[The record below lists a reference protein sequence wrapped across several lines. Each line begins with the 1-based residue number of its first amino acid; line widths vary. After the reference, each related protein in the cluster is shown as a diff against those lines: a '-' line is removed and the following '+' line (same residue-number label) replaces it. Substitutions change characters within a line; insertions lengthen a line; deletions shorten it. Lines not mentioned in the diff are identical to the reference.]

1 MDKII
6 LTEEQHNQ
14 RELALEGIFNQIK
27 TRIDKEATQIA
38 IDKDRMNFLISTD
51 EATYAVDVFWKYFKA
66 KYHIDD
72 IEKFYTSKIHLMQDI
87 YVRCLIPFNL
97 ELDVKYG
104 SGDIKKEDI
113 VYGIAR
119 FGLWV
124 ADSFQRFYLS
134 IIAFVSLFVMIYL
147 SFYFIENDN
156 QWLSSL
162 FLGAASSILA
172 ALIVT
177 LINRQIKNAISRLEF
192 QDRYIRN
199 EVTRYL
205 EIQKTDIESIKVNH
219 INDGKFLLD
228 IVNIN
233 NTLKQHLRLMSKF
246 SRIITQEYYI
256 ELKNIENK
264 MFEKSS
270 DFVKGEFFIDHK
282 KPSFE
287 DKEELLLLVFELQ
300 NSSEYYRNDI
310 EEYLYSIRKNINRVS
325 KKEI

>member
-38 IDKDRMNFLISTD
+38 IDKDRMNFLISSD
-51 EATYAVDVFWKYFKA
+51 EATYAIDVFWKYFKT
-66 KYHIDD
+66 KYQIDD
-72 IEKFYTSKIHLMQDI
+72 IEKFYTSKVHLMQDI

-124 ADSFQRFYLS
+124 ADLFQRFYLS
-134 IIAFVSLFVMIYL
+134 IIAFASLFVMIYL

-177 LINRQIKNAISRLEF
+177 FINRQVKNAISHLEF

-205 EIQKTDIESIKVNH
+205 NIQKNDIESIKVNH

-246 SRIITQEYYI
+246 PRITTQEYYI
-256 ELKNIENK
+256 DLKSIEKK

-270 DFVKGEFFIDHK
+270 EYVRGEFFKEHQ
-282 KPSFE
+282 KPTLE
-287 DKEELLLLVFELQ
+287 DKDELLLLVFELQ
-300 NSSEYYRNDI
+300 NSSEYYKQEVD
-310 EEYLYSIRKNINRVS
+310 EYLYSISKSLNRIT
-325 KKEI
+325 KKAI

>member
-38 IDKDRMNFLISTD
+38 IDKDRMNFLISSD
-51 EATYAVDVFWKYFKA
+51 EATYAIDVFWKYFKT
-66 KYHIDD
+66 KYQIDD
-72 IEKFYTSKIHLMQDI
+72 IEKFYTSKVHLMQDI
-87 YVRCLIPFNL
+87 YVRCLIPYNL

-124 ADSFQRFYLS
+124 ADLFQRFYLS
-134 IIAFVSLFVMIYL
+134 IIAFASLFVMIYL

-177 LINRQIKNAISRLEF
+177 FINR
-192 QDRYIRN
+192 
-199 EVTRYL
+199 
-205 EIQKTDIESIKVNH
+205 
-219 INDGKFLLD
+219 
-228 IVNIN
+228 
-233 NTLKQHLRLMSKF
+233 
-246 SRIITQEYYI
+246 
-256 ELKNIENK
+256 
-264 MFEKSS
+264 
-270 DFVKGEFFIDHK
+270 
-282 KPSFE
+282 
-287 DKEELLLLVFELQ
+287 
-300 NSSEYYRNDI
+300 
-310 EEYLYSIRKNINRVS
+310 
-325 KKEI
+325 